1 MRIAGAA
8 HGGRCYREA
17 LLALLVAG
25 AFFSTAHEAN
35 AKFRARHHT
44 QIPHSHHISV
54 VRPGPVPRLENQ
66 RPGDI
71 YESALCK
78 SGPGFLWTKR
88 RRQNLLI
95 TNELLARIRLLSPLR
110 PGVPIVRQ

>member
-44 QIPHSHHISV
+44 QIPYSHHISV
-54 VRPGPVPRLENQ
+54 VRPGPVQRLENQ

-71 YESALCK
+71 YESL
-78 SGPGFLWTKR
+78 SGG
-88 RRQNLLI
+88 RQLYANPDRDFFGPNAGGKI
-95 TNELLARIRLLSPLR
+95 Y
-110 PGVPIVRQ
+110 